1 MRWLCENRWKGMG
14 TLFILLLIAGS
25 CFVYALYYHATH
37 VLRVGIFA
45 GSNWNVPAGDSY
57 AVIDAAIQ
65 SFEAEHPGVS
75 VRYVSGIKKED
86 YAEWLAKQI
95 LQGEEPDVFFI
106 LPDDFNLY
114 ASMGV
119 LQNLS
124 FLETEDSSFD
134 SRAYYPPAIAYGQY
148 EGESYALPF
157 ESVPTLMFVN
167 KTLLRQEG
175 ITMPD
180 NNWTWQD
187 FINICRE
194 VTKDKDGDGILD
206 QFGCYGYTWQQA
218 AVTNGLQIF
227 RSDGNVSYFANA
239 KMEEVVRLLVDLR
252 TVNHGYNVTARDFDM
267 GKVAFRPFTFAE
279 YRTYNPYPWRIKK
292 YATFEW
298 DCIKMPAGPS
308 GKNLSQLDTL
318 LIGMSARTDNKDLA
332 WAFLKKLCVDPEIQK
347 LILSKS
353 QGLPVLKAVVE
364 SSDTRQIL
372 LKDAPGDAKMD
383 TSILS
388 DAMNEAVIAP
398 KFRKYTSTMLMADN
412 ELRKIIENTVPLNN
426 SLIKLQK
433 EINAYLQY

>member
-1 MRWLCENRWKGMG
+1 MRWLCENKWRGMG
-14 TLFILLLIAGS
+14 ALFILLLIAGS
-25 CFVYALYYHATH
+25 CFVYALHYHATH

-95 LQGEEPDVFFI
+95 LQGEEPDVFFV

-119 LQNLS
+119 LQNLAL
-124 FLETEDSSFD
+124 LETEDPSFD
-134 SRAYYPPAIAYGQY
+134 SWAYYPPAIAYGQY
-148 EGESYALPF
+148 QGESYALPF

-175 ITMPD
+175 ITVPD

-187 FINICRE
+187 FINICRK
-194 VTKDKDGDGILD
+194 VTKDKNGDGILD
-206 QFGCYGYTWQQA
+206 QFGCYDYTWQQA

-239 KMEEVVRLLVDLR
+239 KMEEVVRFLMDLR
-252 TVNHGYNVTARDFDM
+252 AVNHGYNVTARDFDM

-318 LIGMSARTDNKDLA
+318 LIGMSARTDNKELA
-332 WAFLKKLCVDPEIQK
+332 WAFLKKLCVDPKIQK

-383 TSILS
+383 ISIIS